1 MLSYGKR
8 RAIQYQSEVMFWSP
22 DGRPVPAQDFIKEMY
37 GRLPEF
43 YSSIDDLQQQWA
55 NPMTRETLL
64 NKLAQAGYDEEVLDR
79 IRHIIDADDSDLL
92 DVLEYISYAVSPIE
106 RKQRAERTRSYADS
120 LTPAQK
126 SFVNYIIVAYV
137 ENGVKELGRTNLP
150 GLIEQKFSDV
160 QTGIEQ
166 LGGIAAAQQV
176 YNNFQKQLYL
186 S

>member
-1 MLSYGKR
+1 M
-8 RAIQYQSEVMFWSP
+8 
-22 DGRPVPAQDFIKEMY
+22 
-37 GRLPEF
+37 
-43 YSSIDDLQQQWA
+43 
-55 NPMTRETLL
+55 
-64 NKLAQAGYDEEVLDR
+64 
-79 IRHIIDADDSDLL
+79 
-92 DVLEYISYAVSPIE
+92 SPIE

>member
-1 MLSYGKR
+1 
-8 RAIQYQSEVMFWSP
+8 
-22 DGRPVPAQDFIKEMY
+22 
-37 GRLPEF
+37 
-43 YSSIDDLQQQWA
+43 
-55 NPMTRETLL
+55 
-64 NKLAQAGYDEEVLDR
+64 
-79 IRHIIDADDSDLL
+79 
-92 DVLEYISYAVSPIE
+92 
-106 RKQRAERTRSYADS
+106 
-120 LTPAQK
+120 
-126 SFVNYIIVAYV
+126 V